1 MDPWIWFIFSIFLVL
16 IAAYFVVGTVT
27 GYGFSASKSPSSR
40 KGSLIGGGPGFKRRS
55 Q

>member
-16 IAAYFVVGTVT
+16 IAAYFVIGTVI

-40 KGSLIGGGPGFKRRS
+40 KGSLISGGAGKRRS